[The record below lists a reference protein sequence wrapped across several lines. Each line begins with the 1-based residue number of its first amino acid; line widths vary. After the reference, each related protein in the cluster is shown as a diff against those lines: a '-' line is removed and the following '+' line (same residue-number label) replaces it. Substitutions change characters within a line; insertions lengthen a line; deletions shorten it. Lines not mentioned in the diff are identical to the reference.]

1 MLSNQWGTLSGVSVH
16 VFFFPC
22 LWAAGSNSAGCY
34 RLERQEELPQSMFL
48 FSHLFMVLHY
58 TQQCVNGVKDAH
70 GGHCFI
76 VTSFLI
82 RPCLDH
88 LVEGHGLGERN
99 KAGMFTSE
107 MIHHS
112 SLCKLLQPYKAY
124 SIIFEIFLRPLNNI
138 ETLLKNL
145 LYTVYYLPCCLI
157 DSLYFFSK

>member
-99 KAGMFTSE
+99 QAGMFTSE